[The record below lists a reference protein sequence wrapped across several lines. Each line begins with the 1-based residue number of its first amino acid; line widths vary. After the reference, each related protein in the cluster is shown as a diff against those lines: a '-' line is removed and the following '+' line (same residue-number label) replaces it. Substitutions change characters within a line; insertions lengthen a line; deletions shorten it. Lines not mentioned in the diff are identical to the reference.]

1 MPSRRTSGWWRPAV
15 ALALALSASGAGGL
29 VDATRPPAHHCRCH
43 HGPDEDCDCTGCH
56 RALEAAARDEAL
68 PPCHRAAA
76 KARLARSARPPAHP
90 CVKGTCGNEEAGA
103 PRAPGHEPV
112 VLPAARP
119 ALTLPAPRATPRAV
133 ALAGLGAARPVTPPP
148 RA

>member
-1 MPSRRTSGWWRPAV
+1 MPFRRPSGWWRPAV

-29 VDATRPPAHHCRCH
+29 VEVTRHPVHHCRCH
-43 HGPDEDCDCTGCH
+43 HGPDEDCDCKGCH

-76 KARLARSARPPAHP
+76 KARLARAARPPAHP
-90 CVKGTCGNEEAGA
+90 CVKGTCGNEDEDA
-103 PRAPGHEPV
+103 PRAPGQEPL
-112 VLPAARP
+112 VLPAARS
-119 ALTLPAPRATPRAV
+119 ALTLPAPRAIPHAV
-133 ALAGLGAARPVTPPP
+133 AVDGLGAALPATPPP